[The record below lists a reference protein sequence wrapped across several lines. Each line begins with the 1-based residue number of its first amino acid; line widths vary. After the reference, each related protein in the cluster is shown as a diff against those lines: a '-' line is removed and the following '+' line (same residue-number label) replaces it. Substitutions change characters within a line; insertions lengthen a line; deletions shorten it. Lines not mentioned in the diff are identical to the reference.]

1 MKIKSIELSN
11 IGPYTGLNNRFDFSL
26 DENKPIT
33 LIGGK
38 NGAGKTTLLSS
49 IKVGLFG
56 SYSFGLSTDGDAY
69 LNKMM
74 KLFNYNVVKSGNGEF
89 MIKVTIKMF
98 EDYRNQEYSIKKL
111 WKLKNNKYV
120 YSEEVVRNGKKL
132 TQENA
137 YSFGSKL
144 KDLLPPQMIDA
155 LLFDGE
161 EVAKIISDNNIDE
174 YIKTIFDTTH
184 SFSLFKRLSNDL
196 SVYMKKSSDEIKSKE
211 HIELLETQNII
222 NTAKTKRRQ
231 IQSEITYLNNDIK
244 VREQELSI
252 KRAEFEK
259 IGGLTNNQKRKLE
272 EIIKDHEQKR
282 KRNSIQLKDYLENK
296 YLYSIN
302 IDILKELKDKLDQ
315 NKPKAYLHQLKVIKE
330 YLGTD
335 ELDNTISL
343 LESKTLLSTG
353 LLDVSIESRL
363 VELIEEIETVSSK
376 EMLNDQKK
384 LSSLFSKNK
393 DANKIINNNELSDEI
408 NQAYAELS
416 NISVVIDLQKDKIH
430 EKSASLDEI
439 ERNLDILYKKSDL
452 LERKV
457 MNITNEKGSFKSA
470 YKIQKTINLFLRQ
483 ATQKELFKI
492 ERAVQRKFE
501 EVNKKKNYISKVS
514 IDPTTFSLEL
524 FDSKQQKIEIS
535 FLSAGEKQLLLAT
548 IIWVIF
554 DNSNKDEIFIFD
566 TPLARLDSENRELYI
581 KNIVSTISNQI
592 IILSTDEEFVGS
604 NYSLIENSIGNSYH
618 LDNDPEA
625 GKTYIKEGYFSEV
638 NK

>member
-120 YSEEVVRNGKKL
+120 YSEEVVRNGRKL

-184 SFSLFKRLSNDL
+184 SFSLFKRLANDL

-252 KRAEFEK
+252 KRAEFEN

-296 YLYSIN
+296 YLYSTN

-363 VELIEEIETVSSK
+363 IELIEEIETVSSK

-492 ERAVQRKFE
+492 ERAVQKKFE